1 MIDKPDA
8 LFDRD
13 AEWGELSSFATD
25 DRLGA
30 TLALVYGRRRQGK
43 TLLLE
48 LLAESVGGMLL
59 TGLEQSSLMNLAAVG
74 ETYAQHRGLGA
85 AVTFASWSD
94 ALDALLAV
102 GEGAA
107 PALIVIDE
115 FPYLLRSAPEL
126 PSVLQR
132 ALSPR
137 GRARQRS
144 RTRIVLCGSAFSV
157 MRNLLAGS
165 AALRGRATREV
176 VVHPFDYRQAR
187 AFWGIEDVDLAARVH
202 ALVGGTPAYLDYAD
216 GQPPADAGSFDDWVV
231 QHVLNPSSAFFREG
245 RLLVGEEPTLGDSSL
260 YFSVLAAL
268 STGRTRRSEIASA
281 LGRTEN
287 ALAHPLAVLQDTR
300 LVEARV
306 DALRGRRTTYHIAEP
321 MLRSHQLIISPHEA
335 RLARRHGM
343 QVWTAVQ
350 PTVSSAIYG
359 PHFEELCREWARYH
373 AAPQTVGGLAESA
386 RASALACPAH
396 RQQHEIDVVVHA
408 DGRVSAIGEAKWR
421 QQPIGIDQLDR
432 LRHIRTILPPAQ
444 APEPPRLLLF
454 SRNGFEPEL
463 RQEAR
468 AAQDVEL
475 IDLSRLYR
483 GD

>member
-1 MIDKPDA
+1 MIEKPAA

-13 AEWGELSSFATD
+13 AEWNELSTFATD

-48 LLAESVGGMLL
+48 LLAECVGGMLV
-59 TGLEQSSLMNLAAVG
+59 TGLEQSSPMNLAAIG

-85 AVTFASWSD
+85 AVAFTSWTD

-102 GEGAA
+102 GEGGS

-115 FPYLLRSAPEL
+115 FPYLLGSAPEL
-126 PSVLQR
+126 PSLLQR

-157 MRNLLAGS
+157 MRGLLAGT

-187 AFWGIEDVDLAARVH
+187 QFWEIEDADLAARVH
-202 ALVGGTPAYLDYAD
+202 ALVGGTPAYLDYAG
-216 GQPPADAGSFDDWVV
+216 GQPPADRHSLDDWVV
-231 QHVLNPSSAFFREG
+231 HHLINPSSAFFREG
-245 RLLVGEEPTLGDSSL
+245 RLLVGEEPTLGDSAL
-260 YFSVLAAL
+260 YLSVLAAL
-268 STGRTRRSEIASA
+268 STGRTRRSEIAAA
-281 LGRTEN
+281 LGRAES
-287 ALAHPLAVLQDTR
+287 ALTHSLAVLQDTR
-300 LVEARV
+300 LVTARA
-306 DALRGRRTTYHIAEP
+306 DALRSRRTTYHIAEP
-321 MLRSHQLIISPHEA
+321 MLRFHQLIIAPHEA
-335 RLARRHGM
+335 RLVRRHGM
-343 QVWTAVQ
+343 QVWKTLQ
-350 PTVSSAIYG
+350 PTVNSAIYG
-359 PHFEELCREWARYH
+359 PHFEELCREWTRDH

-386 RASALACPAH
+386 QASAVACPTH
-396 RQQHEIDVVVHA
+396 RQQHEIDVVVRA
-408 DGRVSAIGEAKWR
+408 DSRVTAIGEAKWR
-421 QQPIGIDQLDR
+421 QRPIGVDQLDR
-432 LRHIRTILPPAQ
+432 LRHLRAILPPTQ

-454 SRNGFEPEL
+454 SRHGFEPAL
-463 RQEAR
+463 IQEAHTTK
-468 AAQDVEL
+468 DIEL
-475 IDLSRLYR
+475 IDLHRLYH